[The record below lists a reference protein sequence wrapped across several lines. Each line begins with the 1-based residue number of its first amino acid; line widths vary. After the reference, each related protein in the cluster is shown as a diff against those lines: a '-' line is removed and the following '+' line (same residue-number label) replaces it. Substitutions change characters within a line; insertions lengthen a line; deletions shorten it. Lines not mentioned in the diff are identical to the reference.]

1 MVNELRGG
9 MRWGPGYFGL
19 ADSSGRQTFAGS
31 DGYSLDLSNN
41 NDLNLTNWSQQ
52 NGMTWR
58 SAWSWN
64 IDDTLTWQ
72 RGKHSMSFGT
82 SLFFGNVWENSQTV
96 VPGITFD
103 MAAAIRRRRCSPRPP
118 SRGPRTRS

>member
-1 MVNELRGG
+1 M
-9 MRWGPGYFGL
+9 
-19 ADSSGRQTFAGS
+19 GS

-64 IDDTLTWQ
+64 IDDTLNWQ

-82 SLFFGNVWENSQTV
+82 SLFFGNVWENSQTA

-103 MAAAIRRRRCSPRPP
+103 MAAAGPGDGAVHTGQLPGGLE
-118 SRGPRTRS
+118 RGA